1 LNLQSSLPEEEISH
15 LETYLDGA
23 ITTFPFFRT
32 STLIEGKFITRGN
45 ANPLVFTQSIIQ
57 LTWIL
62 TLAIGT
68 TVSLETV
75 ASVAAV

>member
-1 LNLQSSLPEEEISH
+1 MNTKRHI
-15 LETYLDGA
+15 YLDGA
-23 ITTFPFFRT
+23 VTTFPFFGT
-32 STLIEGKFITRGN
+32 STLIERKFITRGN

-62 TLAIGT
+62 ALAIGT
-68 TVSLETV
+68 TVSLKTV